1 MARLLGMGVADPVET
16 CVSTTRVT
24 IPPISSGVYPYL
36 QMAQL
41 SRGQF
46 WGIFYWLF

>member
-1 MARLLGMGVADPVET
+1 MFA
-16 CVSTTRVT
+16 VT
-24 IPPISSGVYPYL
+24 QPRMRDYEVYSIRSGVYPYL

-46 WGIFYWLF
+46 WGETKKTLE